1 MVSPAGS
8 VGASASQRC
17 PPDTRTAMTGRRF
30 SVHSTVFAATKR
42 RVILSAKHERIR
54 NTLGK
59 NGLPQPFTRLRNDE
73 KGRKQIAARLAAVS
87 PAGSVGA
94 SASQRCPPDTRTAMT
109 KRFVILSAKHE
120 RIRNTLRR
128 KTDCHSRLHGFAM
141 TRKGENGLPH
151 VLRRSRLPARSVLL
165 LRRGVHRTPAPQ

>member
-1 MVSPAGS
+1 MTKRFVILSAKHERIRNTLGKNGLPQPFTRLRNDEKGRKRIAARLAAVSPAGS

-54 NTLGK
+54 NTL
-59 NGLPQPFTRLRNDE
+59 
-73 KGRKQIAARLAAVS
+73 
-87 PAGSVGA
+87 
-94 SASQRCPPDTRTAMT
+94 
-109 KRFVILSAKHE
+109 
-120 RIRNTLRR
+120 RR
-128 KTDCHSRLHGFAM
+128 KTDCRSRLHGFAM
-141 TRKGENGLPH
+141 TRKGENRLPH